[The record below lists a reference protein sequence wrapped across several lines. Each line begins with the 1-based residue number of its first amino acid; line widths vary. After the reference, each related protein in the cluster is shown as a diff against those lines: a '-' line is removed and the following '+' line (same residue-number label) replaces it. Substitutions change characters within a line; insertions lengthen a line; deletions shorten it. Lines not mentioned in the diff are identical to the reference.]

1 MAMPEFLV
9 LIHERETAGD
19 SLAPQEIRE
28 LLERQAV
35 YEQKLRASA
44 AYVDGERFRPS
55 AEGRRV
61 TRGEGGP
68 QVQAGPFAEP
78 TLGGYYVLRASALDA
93 ALELAA
99 ECPTPPGA
107 EIEVRPVMKGYFE
120 PDKTSHRGHVF
131 AFAVLGSASDESSW
145 VEVMDRIDERTH
157 DGFPEARFRGGV
169 RLEAPTRGRRIGSS
183 GGRRAIFDGPFL
195 EGKEVIG
202 GIFFLHLA
210 NLDDAV
216 EWANETAFVE
226 HGVLEIRELWRS

>member
-1 MAMPEFLV
+1 MPEFLV

-19 SLAPQEIRE
+19 SLSPQEMRA
-28 LLERQAV
+28 LLERQAL
-35 YEQKLRASA
+35 YEQTLRASA

-61 TRGEGGP
+61 RRDEGGP
-68 QVQAGPFAEP
+68 RVQAGPFAEP
-78 TLGGYYVLRASALDA
+78 TLGGYYVVTASDLDA

-107 EIEVRPVMKGYFE
+107 EVEVRPVMKGYFE
-120 PDKTSHRGHVF
+120 PDKTSDNGHVF
-131 AFAVLGSASDESSW
+131 AFAVFGGASNEDSW

-157 DGFPEARFRGGV
+157 DRFPEGPFRGGV
-169 RLEAPTRGRRIGSS
+169 RLEAPSRGRRLGPS

-202 GIFFLHLA
+202 GIFFLRLA

-216 EWANETAFVE
+216 EWATETAFVE
-226 HGVLEIRELWRS
+226 HGALEIRELWRS